1 MSKCRWMTSIPK
13 GQSSGL
19 SLQMCKVLQLH
30 RRECYL
36 DVLQLRFIVTLQLK
50 RSVGRALV
58 LFNARHVVPIE
69 ENSVFCLCLLASVH
83 ICGVWTES
91 QCVSEC
97 TCAVVF
103 ALRALRI
110 RYSVSE
116 STPGRLLSH
125 SVKRKTF
132 HMAANFSNCLPA
144 KWLPDWQH
152 PEINAFKAAL
162 SLQSKQFHELRGD
175 GQRSEAECEC
185 FKCAS
190 TCDPSTS
197 GMWILWFLPSCW
209 WFFFT
214 SFILF
219 LSTDEI

>member
-1 MSKCRWMTSIPK
+1 MSKC
-13 GQSSGL
+13 SGL
-19 SLQMCKVLQLH
+19 SLQMRKVLQLH
-30 RRECYL
+30 RRESYL

-50 RSVGRALV
+50 CSVGRALV
-58 LFNARHVVPIE
+58 LFNAGHVVPIR
-69 ENSVFCLCLLASVH
+69 ENSVFCLCLSASVH

-91 QCVSEC
+91 QCVSGC
-97 TCAVVF
+97 TCAAVF
-103 ALRALRI
+103 AVRALCI

-116 STPGRLLSH
+116 STPGRLPSH

-152 PEINAFKAAL
+152 PETNAFKAAL

-175 GQRSEAECEC
+175 GQRSEAEC

-190 TCDPSTS
+190 TCDPSTAS
-197 GMWILWFLPSCW
+197 AQEILWFLPSRRW
-209 WFFFT
+209 LFSLFHSFFFT
-214 SFILF
+214 
-219 LSTDEI
+219 DEI